1 MRENLL
7 QQPWQT
13 RRRGPAEAGYVI
25 TRAIGFGLIWL
36 GILLLCAATVARTLA
51 RWL

>member
-7 QQPWQT
+7 QQPRQD

-36 GILLLCAATVARTLA
+36 GILLLGAATVARALA

>member
-1 MRENLL
+1 MRENLPHPTRL
-7 QQPWQT
+7 T

-36 GILLLCAATVARTLA
+36 GILLLGAATVARTLA

>member
-1 MRENLL
+1 MRENLP
-7 QQPWQT
+7 QQPERI

-36 GILLLCAATVARTLA
+36 GILLLGAATVARALA

>member
-7 QQPWQT
+7 QQPERI

-36 GILLLCAATVARTLA
+36 GILLLAAATVARTLA